1 MNGTFEFLD
10 YLIFGLYA
18 ITILAIG
25 LWVSRDKDGKQ
36 KNAEDYFLASK
47 SLPWWAVGTSLI
59 AANISA
65 EQFIGMSGSG
75 FALGLAIASYE
86 WMAAITLLVVGKY
99 FLPIFIEKGLY
110 TIPEFIEKRFSTNL
124 KTILAIFWIALFVF
138 VNLTT
143 VLFLGGKAL
152 DTIIGVGDGSI
163 LLNSIIGLGL
173 FAAAYSLWGGLASVA
188 WTDVIQV
195 VILIFGGLLMTYFAL
210 ANVTDS
216 GSFIDGMK
224 YVYEKAPERFSMIL
238 SKGEIIKPNG
248 GDAWWDLPGL
258 AVLIGGIWVANLYYW
273 GFNQYIIQRTLAAKS
288 LAEGQKG
295 IVFAAFLK
303 LIIPVIVVLPGIIAY
318 VMNLDDSGVLTAA
331 SVDPGFIGAA
341 GNIANDN
348 AAPWLIKNFIP
359 VGVKGLILAAL
370 AAAIVSSLASMLNST
385 STIFTMDIYRSH
397 FNKNA
402 SDAQM
407 VFVGRIT
414 AVVAL
419 IIAIIIAPQLG
430 SLGQVF
436 IFIQEYTGVVS
447 PGILAVFL
455 MGLFYK
461 KATNNAAIWGAI
473 LSIPIAMYFK
483 VAPTG
488 WSDASIF
495 VELPFMHQMG
505 YTCIAT
511 LAVIALISYLD
522 GNKDMDDYDNIMNDL
537 SLNPNS
543 IPLLAGE
550 VVHADQNGK
559 CADMNLI
566 IASLPDVIPK
576 AHIISSS
583 GCNAHEDNV
592 HFNSEGYR
600 ELGKRYAHKMISLLE
615 NKEIED

>member
-18 ITILAIG
+18 VTILAIG

-402 SDAQM
+402 TDAQM
-407 VFVGRIT
+407 VSVGRIT

-483 VAPTG
+483 VAPKG

-505 YTCIAT
+505 YTCLVT
-511 LAVIALISYLD
+511 LALIAFISYLD
-522 GNKDMDDYDNIMNDL
+522 GNKDDSKAINLTKKLFATNNTFNIGAF
-537 SLNPNS
+537 S
-543 IPLLAGE
+543 
-550 VVHADQNGK
+550 VV
-559 CADMNLI
+559 LI
-566 IASLPDVIPK
+566 TAFL
-576 AHIISSS
+576 
-583 GCNAHEDNV
+583 
-592 HFNSEGYR
+592 
-600 ELGKRYAHKMISLLE
+600 YAMFW
-615 NKEIED
+615 

>member
-1 MNGTFEFLD
+1 MSGNFELLD

-18 ITILAIG
+18 LTILGIG
-25 LWVSRDKDGKQ
+25 LWVSRDKKGKQ

-110 TIPEFIEKRFSTNL
+110 TIPEFIEKRYSTNL

-152 DTIIGVGDGSI
+152 DTIIGVGDGAI

-195 VILIFGGLLMTYFAL
+195 IILIFGGLLMTYFAL
-210 ANVTDS
+210 LNVTDS
-216 GSFIDGMK
+216 GSFIDGLK

-258 AVLIGGIWVANLYYW
+258 AVLIGGMWVANLYYW

-318 VMNLDDSGVLTAA
+318 VMNIDESGFLTAS

-341 GNIANDN
+341 GNFANDN

-385 STIFTMDIYRSH
+385 STIFTMDIYKSH
-397 FNKNA
+397 FIKNA
-402 SDAQM
+402 SDAKM
-407 VFVGRIT
+407 VSIGRIT

-483 VAPTG
+483 VAPKG
-488 WSDASIF
+488 WNEASIF

-505 YTCIAT
+505 YTCLATIAIIT
-511 LAVIALISYLD
+511 IISYFE
-522 GNKDMDDYDNIMNDL
+522 GNQDDPKGINLTKKLFATNKTFNIGAF
-537 SLNPNS
+537 SV
-543 IPLLAGE
+543 LLITAF
-550 VVHADQNGK
+550 
-559 CADMNLI
+559 L
-566 IASLPDVIPK
+566 
-576 AHIISSS
+576 
-583 GCNAHEDNV
+583 
-592 HFNSEGYR
+592 
-600 ELGKRYAHKMISLLE
+600 YAMFW
-615 NKEIED
+615 

>member
-152 DTIIGVGDGSI
+152 DTIIGVGDGAI

-216 GSFIDGMK
+216 GSFIDGIK

-318 VMNLDDSGVLTAA
+318 VMNLDDSGVLTAT
-331 SVDPGFIGAA
+331 SIDPGFIGAA

-359 VGVKGLILAAL
+359 SGVKGLILAAL

-483 VAPTG
+483 VAPKG
-488 WSDASIF
+488 WSGASIF

-522 GNKDMDDYDNIMNDL
+522 GNKDDSKAINLTKKLFATNSTFNIGAF
-537 SLNPNS
+537 S
-543 IPLLAGE
+543 
-550 VVHADQNGK
+550 VV
-559 CADMNLI
+559 LI
-566 IASLPDVIPK
+566 TAFL
-576 AHIISSS
+576 
-583 GCNAHEDNV
+583 
-592 HFNSEGYR
+592 
-600 ELGKRYAHKMISLLE
+600 YAMFW
-615 NKEIED
+615 